1 MQLSN
6 RSEEIGYVISD
17 FSRLSA
23 QTFNLLGTRFADEGN
38 YIEALRNF
46 NRAIEIEPENATA
59 YFNKGTVKV
68 KLGDLTGSHN
78 DFLKAFNLR
87 HDDLRT
93 RYE

>member
-6 RSEEIGYVISD
+6 SSEEIGFVVSD
-17 FSRLSA
+17 FSKLSA

-46 NRAIEIEPENATA
+46 NKAIEADPENATA

-68 KLGDLTGSHN
+68 KLGDLTGSKN

-87 HDDLRT
+87 HSD
-93 RYE
+93 